1 MEQNDRLITPDSRA
15 EDYEIDYTLRPR
27 TIDEYIGQAKV
38 KENLKI
44 FIQAAKERG
53 EALDHALFY
62 GPPGLGKTTLAHIIA
77 REMNVNIKTTS
88 GPVIEH
94 AGELSGILTNL
105 SEHDILFI
113 DEIHRLNRVVEENLY
128 PAMEDFQ
135 LDLIV
140 GQGPNA
146 RSIKLNTPRFTLV
159 GATTRVGLLTSP
171 LRDRFGIIHRLEFYT
186 PEDLQKIVVRS
197 AKILNIQLEP
207 AGAYEIARRSRG
219 TPRIANRLLRR
230 IRDYAQVKADNI
242 ITEDIAQIG
251 LKMLEV
257 DEQGLD
263 YMDRN
268 LLLTII
274 EKFDGGPVGLD
285 TLAAAISE
293 EKDTIED
300 VYEPFLIQ
308 CGLLE
313 RTPRGRK
320 ATKLA
325 YQHFGREPLPQRPGM
340 AAPPSQPGLWETSSQ
355 QNDEGYAEK
364 SEN

>member
-1 MEQNDRLITPDSRA
+1 
-15 EDYEIDYTLRPR
+15 
-27 TIDEYIGQAKV
+27 
-38 KENLKI
+38 
-44 FIQAAKERG
+44 
-53 EALDHALFY
+53 
-62 GPPGLGKTTLAHIIA
+62 
-77 REMNVNIKTTS
+77 MNVNIKATS

-105 SEHDILFI
+105 GEQDVLFI
-113 DEIHRLNRVVEENLY
+113 DEIHRLNRVVEEILY

-146 RSIKLNTPRFTLV
+146 RSIKLNTPKFTLV

-186 PEDLQKIVVRS
+186 PEELQKIITRS
-197 AKILNIQLEP
+197 AKILKIQIEP
-207 AGAYEIARRSRG
+207 SGAYEIARRSRG

-242 ITEDIAQIG
+242 VTQEVAKIG
-251 LKMLEV
+251 LEMLEV
-257 DEQGLD
+257 DEMGLD
-263 YMDRN
+263 YMDRT
-268 LLLTII
+268 LILTII

-308 CGLLE
+308 CGFLE

-320 ATKLA
+320 ATRLA
-325 YQHFGREPLPQRPGM
+325 YQHFGISREQ
-340 AAPPSQPGLWETSSQ
+340 WERRSLSKNSQ
-355 QNDEGYAEK
+355 QNLW
-364 SEN
+364 

>member
-1 MEQNDRLITPDSRA
+1 MEAQQRLVTPDTRE
-15 EDYEIDYTLRPR
+15 EDYEIEQTLRPQK
-27 TIDEYIGQAKV
+27 IEDYVGQQKI

-105 SEHDILFI
+105 SEHDVLFI
-113 DEIHRLNRVVEENLY
+113 DEIHRLNRVVEEILY

-146 RSIKLNTPRFTLV
+146 RSIKLNTPQFTLV

-186 PEDLQKIVVRS
+186 PEELQHIVIRS
-197 AKILNIQLEP
+197 AKILKIQIDSD
-207 AGAYEIARRSRG
+207 GAYEIARRSRG

-230 IRDYAQVKADNI
+230 IRDYAQVKAGNR
-242 ITEDIAQIG
+242 ITLEVAKVG
-251 LKMLEV
+251 LVMLEV

-263 YMDRN
+263 FMDRN

-274 EKFDGGPVGLD
+274 EKFEGGPVGLD

-308 CGLLE
+308 CGYLE

-325 YQHFGREPLPQRPGM
+325 YEHFGKSRQHGEQPRGPTAPQQ
-340 AAPPSQPGLWETSSQ
+340 SLW
-355 QNDEGYAEK
+355 
-364 SEN
+364 

>member
-1 MEQNDRLITPDSRA
+1 VETNNRLISPDTQT
-15 EDYEIDYTLRPR
+15 EDHEIEQTLRPQV
-27 TIDEYIGQAKV
+27 IDEYVGQQKV
-38 KENLKI
+38 KANLKI
-44 FIQAAKERG
+44 FIQAARERG

-62 GPPGLGKTTLAHIIA
+62 GPPGLGKTTLAYIIA
-77 REMNVNIKTTS
+77 HEMNVNIKTTS

-105 SEHDILFI
+105 HDRDVLFI

-140 GQGPNA
+140 GQGPSA
-146 RSIKLNTPRFTLV
+146 RSIKLNTPKFTLI

-171 LRDRFGIIHRLEFYT
+171 LRDRFGIVHRLEFYT
-186 PEDLQKIVVRS
+186 PEELQTIVTRS
-197 AKILNIQLEP
+197 AKILKISIETE
-207 AGAYEIARRSRG
+207 GAHEIARRSRG

-242 ITEDIAQIG
+242 ITLDVAKIG
-251 LKMLEV
+251 LEMLEV
-257 DEQGLD
+257 DERGLD

-308 CGLLE
+308 CGYLE

-325 YQHFGREPLPQRPGM
+325 YQHFGKRSEQWGQGFSSSKPQQ
-340 AAPPSQPGLWETSSQ
+340 SLW
-355 QNDEGYAEK
+355 
-364 SEN
+364 